1 MPSRRTLLIST
12 GVAALGAYSYMRGL
26 RYPPLS
32 WEPRSLSSVFTYGTS
47 KISTS
52 GLILRKNVGLSLR
65 AISMAPSLKAELKRG
80 RTSIEVNNVSPSAK
94 LVVSTKG
101 ISSIREEQSG
111 IDRIINIDSGAS
123 QEIELKWESGLDEQS
138 KFAVIGD
145 TGGNEEL
152 SWCLNRAA
160 ELGADFLLHL
170 GDFNYGNDDYAQA
183 IKRFHESPI
192 PVFVSIG
199 NHDFHDS
206 GIIYHDFLQQLGPL
220 NNFFEVAGTRFV
232 NIDTAADYF
241 PANSGQRGKFLETL
255 ANDPTHPQVFFTH
268 RPFVDPRPGQDHVI
282 GGINEIPWLK
292 QIIKQ
297 TGGGPL
303 LTGHVHH
310 SAEIEFDG
318 IRQYTAGEGLGHE
331 DIVLQRPAAK
341 ILMGEATRGKAPTFH
356 WEDLN
361 MPWSA
366 HKSHTHI
373 KKLIKDGDQKKLDW
387 YKSIIL

>member
-1 MPSRRTLLIST
+1 
-12 GVAALGAYSYMRGL
+12 MRGL

-32 WEPRSLSSVFTYGTS
+32 WEPHSLSNVFVHDTGKLLTS
-47 KISTS
+47 D
-52 GLILRKNVGLSLR
+52 LIRRNDEGLSFR
-65 AISMAPSLKAELKRG
+65 AVSMTPSLKAEHKRG
-80 RTSIEVNNVSPSAK
+80 RTSIKVNNISPSAK
-94 LVVSTKG
+94 LVVSAKG
-101 ISSIREEQSG
+101 ISSINEEQSG
-111 IDRIINIDSGAS
+111 VDRTITIDSGAT
-123 QEIELKWESGLDEQS
+123 QEIELAWDNGLDEQS

-170 GDFNYGNDDYAQA
+170 GDFNYGNDDYEQA
-183 IKRFHESPI
+183 IKRFHASPI

-206 GIIYHDFLQQLGPL
+206 GIIYHNFLQQLGPL

-241 PANSGQRGKFLETL
+241 PAHSGQRGKLL
-255 ANDPTHPQVFFTH
+255 KALSIDPTQSQVFFTH

-292 QIIKQ
+292 QLIKQ

-341 ILMGEATRGKAPTFH
+341 LLMGKVTRGEAIAFA

-366 HKSHTHI
+366 HRSHTHI
-373 KKLIKDGDQKKLDW
+373 KKLIKDGDQQKLDW
-387 YKSIIL
+387 YKSIIS